1 MGKIF
6 RTRWTAVMLALAL
19 VIGLVPPMP
28 APVQAAAVI
37 QILDLSA
44 TDDLNTI
51 TRVTTGMINVRVSV
65 SGIDPTEYSN
75 LYYEILNKT
84 TGGAPVVD
92 RNNKPLST
100 GLNEVTFFNVQLTE
114 GINQIIVK
122 YGDTS
127 SVSSPP
133 AYVLYTPI
141 AVITDLQID
150 GEPFADG
157 GIYPKVPKQRFFIT
171 GRAPNATEVEFRLKG
186 DPQPHYAF
194 VSNGEFFIM
203 VEDAGL
209 TTGSQTNFKLR
220 PGNNEIDIIARNP
233 TNTYYAKRKF
243 IYDNGF
249 PFAYDVKLIELDGG
263 AEVAEHDLAFAPTV
277 GKQSLRLRG
286 KLKVNLDTTSTPPIP
301 EYVYGGILPST
312 GVDLEFSFDALPG
325 SVTVDRVEPNYIIYS
340 FAHDFTINQSRNQTV
355 TFEFTHRT
363 QPARNVVTTFN
374 FYFQDPDAAYVER
387 VHMVLPDGSTGPQLS
402 ETGVNTI
409 TEFPSILRV
418 FVNNPT
424 QSIEAF
430 LGENEDIKLTV
441 GNVSGTGTERH
452 ADIEIPSHIPD
463 DTYKLTVKPYNSST
477 PNPGSLNEEGIRT
490 YQIQLLRVPYL
501 VVTNLPNGQ
510 VLRSLDELTCGPTRC
525 LEGRVVNTSFEDGA
539 RVEISLDGTIL
550 NWPAPG
556 QPGAHPTT
564 GTTFRYL
571 FDAAVDPTDGRHVLT
586 LKLFVSDGSVE
597 RLITEKTIIFYLF
610 KTEAPVFG
618 DIGLWS
624 ISSGTTSVAGDDF
637 RPGQLPDTYVT
648 NESYVRLT
656 GSVFNADGA
665 QLSITVRTRDESGQP
680 RIATDRFNDLNNT
693 ADRDTNAP
701 NAAVN
706 VLSSGAIVSVSQ
718 IWIESELNKVTG
730 VGSDPYWEFGTYYIV
745 LQPLGD
751 TIIELSATN
760 STGTVTRTITIT
772 REPLPYRIIEPA
784 SIIKNANGVDQVN
797 INSNFLRVKL
807 EAEGA
812 DRVEFG
818 RNQVAVRD
826 PGDPS
831 GKTFVYEV
839 KNLRRGANR
848 IRFSVWRGTQRVD
861 GEFIA
866 FNINTP
872 TTGATLKTEIG
883 SRIDAF
889 EGLVQLRFPRNTLLR
904 RNDPDDPTPIISAD
918 RQILFGIADT
928 DGRVDRENY
937 APTLNSVVQGSFMLQ
952 PPARFRLA
960 SPLIWIDA
968 GSIRDRLPTES
979 VQDYMQEALTG
990 SGRDPY
996 ENTVFYLRSENEQFV
1011 PTQRGTLTI
1020 KFDPSVRDNAWR
1032 YISVFMFDTYVDYR
1046 GVTVSGWRNLGGV
1059 VDTRNNTITVPFD
1072 KFGYYAVMYMNNSFN
1087 DVINH
1092 PWARDALDTMYSKGY
1107 MLNESTESFG
1117 PNSPITRGEFA
1128 TMLVKIFDIPLQYDF
1143 NNPTF
1148 TDVPPFDPTGSSMG
1162 LWEYKYIETA
1172 ARVGIVRGTTFNRFN
1187 PTGSIT
1193 RQDAAV
1199 MIARA
1204 AELRLESNEERA
1216 LANLQKQFTDA
1227 NLIDIYARAAV
1238 DAVVKKGFIQG
1249 RPNTLLTGQT
1259 RQTYRFDPLETFT
1272 RAEAAA
1278 VAMRVLADLK
1288 KIPR

>member
-19 VIGLVPPMP
+19 VIGLLPPMP
-28 APVQAAAVI
+28 APVQAAPVI

-44 TDDLNTI
+44 TDDLDTI
-51 TRVTTGMINVRVSV
+51 TRVTTGMINVRVNI
-65 SGIDPTEYSN
+65 SGIDPTEYTN
-75 LYYEILNKT
+75 LYYEISNLT
-84 TGGAPVVD
+84 SGGVPVVD
-92 RNNKPLST
+92 KNNKALST

-114 GINQIIVK
+114 GINRIVVK
-122 YGDTS
+122 YGDTN
-127 SVSSPP
+127 SVASPP

-150 GEPFADG
+150 GEPFVDG

-171 GRAPNATEVEFRLKG
+171 GKAPNATEVEFRLKG
-186 DPQPHYAF
+186 DPQPYYAF

-209 TTGSQTNFKLR
+209 TGGSQTNFKLR
-220 PGNNEIDIIARNP
+220 PGNNELDIIARNP
-233 TNTYYAKRKF
+233 TNTYYAKRTF

-249 PFAYDVKLIELDGG
+249 PFAYDVKLIETNPNPN
-263 AEVAEHDLAFAPTV
+263 VVHDLAFAPTV
-277 GKQSLRLRG
+277 ESQDLKLTGR
-286 KLKVNLDTTSTPPIP
+286 LKVNLDTTLTPPIP
-301 EYVYGGILPST
+301 EYIYGGIFPST
-312 GVDLEFSFDALPG
+312 GADFQFSFDALPG
-325 SVTVDRVEPNYIIYS
+325 AVTVERVESNYIIYN
-340 FAHDFTINQSRNQTV
+340 FEHDFTINQTRNQSV
-355 TFEFTHRT
+355 TFEFIHRT
-363 QPARNVVTTFN
+363 QPARNVDTSFN
-374 FYFQDPDAAYVER
+374 FFFQDPDAAYVER
-387 VHMVLPDGSTGPQLS
+387 VHIVLPDESTGPQLS

-418 FVNNPT
+418 FANDKT
-424 QSIEAF
+424 DEIKAY
-430 LGENEDIKLTV
+430 LGENKEIELDVEPVT
-441 GNVSGTGTERH
+441 SGTESYF
-452 ADIEIPSHIPD
+452 DVEIGSHIPD
-463 DTYKLTVKPYNSST
+463 DTYKLTVEPYDDNG
-477 PNPGSLNEEGIRT
+477 NLNQEGVRT

-510 VLRSLDELTCGPTRC
+510 VLRSLDELICAGGIIRC
-525 LEGRVVNTSFEDGA
+525 LEGRVVNTSFEDHA

-550 NWPAPG
+550 NWPAAN

-571 FDAAVDPTDGRHVLT
+571 FDAVVDPPDGRHVLT
-586 LKLFVSDGSVE
+586 LKLYIGDGIVE
-597 RLITEKTIIFYLF
+597 TLVTEKTVIFYIF

-624 ISSGTTSVAGDDF
+624 ISSGTTSAIGDDF

-648 NESYVRLT
+648 NETYVRLT

-665 QLSITVRTRDESGQP
+665 ALSITVRTRDESGQP
-680 RIATDRFNDLNNT
+680 RIATDRFNNLDDT
-693 ADRDTNAP
+693 SDRDTNAQ

-706 VLSSGAIVSVSQ
+706 VLSSGAIVSVNQ
-718 IWIESELNKVTG
+718 IWIESELNKVAG
-730 VGSDPYWEFGTYYIV
+730 IGSDPYWEFGTYYIV

-751 TIIELSATN
+751 TVIELSATN

-797 INSNFLRVKL
+797 VNSNFLRVKL

-818 RNQVAVRD
+818 RNQLAVRD
-826 PGDPS
+826 PDDPS

-839 KNLRRGANR
+839 KDLRRGANR

-866 FNINTP
+866 LNINTP
-872 TTGATLKTEIG
+872 TTGATLKTEIDT
-883 SRIDAF
+883 RINAF
-889 EGLVQLRFPRNTLLR
+889 EGLVELRFPRNTLLR

-918 RQILFGIADT
+918 RQILFGIAGT

-937 APTLNSVVQGSFMLQ
+937 APTLNTVVQGSFMLQ
-952 PPARFRLA
+952 PPARYRLA
-960 SPLIWIDA
+960 SPLIWVDA

-979 VQDYMQEALTG
+979 AQDYMQEALTG

-996 ENTVFYLRSENEQFV
+996 EGTVFYLRSENEQFV

-1020 KFDPSVRDNAWR
+1020 KFDPSIRDNAWR

-1092 PWARDALDTMYSKGY
+1092 PWARDALDTMYTKGY
-1107 MLNESTESFG
+1107 MVNETTESFG
-1117 PNSPITRGEFA
+1117 PNSSITRGEFA
-1128 TMLVKIFDIPLQYDF
+1128 TMLVKIFEIPLQYDF
-1143 NNPTF
+1143 NNPSF

-1187 PTGSIT
+1187 PTGVIT

-1249 RPNTLLTGQT
+1249 RPNTLAVGQT

-1272 RAEAAA
+1272 RAEAAT